1 MTTIMITGASRG
13 LGLEFARQFY
23 NEECRVIATCRSPKD
38 ANELNAIGDIDVHA
52 LDVTDDKSVAN
63 LADKLRGENIDILI
77 NNAGVIGQR
86 EGFGRLDYD
95 IWAETMDT
103 NVFGP
108 MRIAE
113 AFRDNV
119 MNSEKKQMI
128 FITSRMGSITEAVP
142 NAYVYRSSKAA
153 LNMIIK
159 TISIETVR
167 TIPNAIIVGLHPGTV
182 DTNLSKPF
190 QKNISKEKLFS
201 PNYSV
206 EKLLS
211 VINNLE
217 AKDSGGIFAWDGK
230 QIDY

>member
-23 NEECRVIATCRSPKD
+23 SEECRVIATCRNPKN
-38 ANELNAIGDIDVHA
+38 ANELNAIGDIDIHS

-95 IWAETMDT
+95 IWAETMDI

-108 MRIAE
+108 MRVAE

-153 LNMIIK
+153 LNMAVKCLSAELAEQGLIAVLFHPGHVQ
-159 TISIETVR
+159 TDMGGQAAPVMPHTSIEGMKNQIVALTR
-167 TIPNAIIVGLHPGTV
+167 DDNGRFLSYDGHQIP
-182 DTNLSKPF
+182 
-190 QKNISKEKLFS
+190 
-201 PNYSV
+201 
-206 EKLLS
+206 
-211 VINNLE
+211 
-217 AKDSGGIFAWDGK
+217 W
-230 QIDY
+230 

>member
-52 LDVTDDKSVAN
+52 LDVTDDKSVTT

-86 EGFGRLDYD
+86 DGFGRIDYD
-95 IWAETMDT
+95 IWAKTMDT

-108 MRIAE
+108 MRVAE

-119 MNSEKKQMI
+119 MNSNKKQMI

-153 LNMIIK
+153 LNMAVKCLSAELGEQGLIAVLFHPGHVQTDMGGQAAPVTPQK
-159 TISIETVR
+159 SIEGMKNQIVALTR
-167 TIPNAIIVGLHPGTV
+167 DDNGRFLSYDGRQIP
-182 DTNLSKPF
+182 
-190 QKNISKEKLFS
+190 
-201 PNYSV
+201 
-206 EKLLS
+206 
-211 VINNLE
+211 
-217 AKDSGGIFAWDGK
+217 W
-230 QIDY
+230 

>member
-23 NEECRVIATCRSPKD
+23 NEECRVIATCRNLKN
-38 ANELNAIGDIDVHA
+38 ANELKAIGDIDIHS

-108 MRIAE
+108 MRVAE

-153 LNMIIK
+153 LNMAVKCLSAELGEQGLIAVLFHPGHVQ
-159 TISIETVR
+159 TDMGGQAAPVMPHTSIEGMKNQIVALTR
-167 TIPNAIIVGLHPGTV
+167 DDNGRFLSYDGHQIP
-182 DTNLSKPF
+182 
-190 QKNISKEKLFS
+190 
-201 PNYSV
+201 
-206 EKLLS
+206 
-211 VINNLE
+211 
-217 AKDSGGIFAWDGK
+217 W
-230 QIDY
+230 

>member
-23 NEECRVIATCRSPKD
+23 SEECRVIATCRNPKK
-38 ANELNAIGDIDVHA
+38 ANELNAIGDIDVHS

-86 EGFGRLDYD
+86 DGFGRLDYD

-108 MRIAE
+108 MRVAE

-119 MNSEKKQMI
+119 MNSKKKQMI

-153 LNMIIK
+153 LNMAVKCLSVELEQQGLIAVLFHPGHVQTDMGGQAAPVTPQK
-159 TISIETVR
+159 SIEGMKNQIVALTR
-167 TIPNAIIVGLHPGTV
+167 DDNGRFLSYDGRQIP
-182 DTNLSKPF
+182 
-190 QKNISKEKLFS
+190 
-201 PNYSV
+201 
-206 EKLLS
+206 
-211 VINNLE
+211 
-217 AKDSGGIFAWDGK
+217 W
-230 QIDY
+230 

>member
-52 LDVTDDKSVAN
+52 LDVTDDKSVTT
-63 LADKLRGENIDILI
+63 LVDKLRGENIDILI

-86 EGFGRLDYD
+86 DGFGRIDYD

-108 MRIAE
+108 MRVAE

-119 MNSEKKQMI
+119 MNSYKKQMI

-153 LNMIIK
+153 LNMAVKCLSAELGEQGLIAVLFHPGHVQTDMGGQAAPVTPQK
-159 TISIETVR
+159 SIEGMKNQIVALTR
-167 TIPNAIIVGLHPGTV
+167 DDNGRFLSYDGRQIP
-182 DTNLSKPF
+182 
-190 QKNISKEKLFS
+190 
-201 PNYSV
+201 
-206 EKLLS
+206 
-211 VINNLE
+211 
-217 AKDSGGIFAWDGK
+217 W
-230 QIDY
+230 

>member
-23 NEECRVIATCRSPKD
+23 NEECRIIATCRNPKD
-38 ANELNAIGDIDVHA
+38 ANELNAIGDIDVHS
-52 LDVTDDKSVAN
+52 LDVTEDKSVAI

-86 EGFGRLDYD
+86 DGFGKLDYD

-108 MRIAE
+108 MRVAE

-119 MNSEKKQMI
+119 MNSKKKQMI

-153 LNMIIK
+153 LNMAVKCLSEELEEKGLIAVLFHPGHVQTDMGGQAAPVTPQK
-159 TISIETVR
+159 SIEGMKNQIVALTR
-167 TIPNAIIVGLHPGTV
+167 DDNGRFLSYDGHQIP
-182 DTNLSKPF
+182 
-190 QKNISKEKLFS
+190 
-201 PNYSV
+201 
-206 EKLLS
+206 
-211 VINNLE
+211 
-217 AKDSGGIFAWDGK
+217 W
-230 QIDY
+230 

>member
-86 EGFGRLDYD
+86 DGFGRLDYD

-108 MRIAE
+108 MRVAE

-153 LNMIIK
+153 LNMAVKCLSAELGEQGLIAVLFHPGHVQTDMGGQAAPVTPQK
-159 TISIETVR
+159 SIEGMKNQIVALTHDDNGR
-167 TIPNAIIVGLHPGTV
+167 FLSYDGRQIP
-182 DTNLSKPF
+182 
-190 QKNISKEKLFS
+190 
-201 PNYSV
+201 
-206 EKLLS
+206 
-211 VINNLE
+211 
-217 AKDSGGIFAWDGK
+217 W
-230 QIDY
+230 

>member
-23 NEECRVIATCRSPKD
+23 NEEYRVIATCRNPKN
-38 ANELNAIGDIDVHA
+38 ANELHTIGDIDIHS
-52 LDVTDDKSVAN
+52 LDVTDDKSVSN

-86 EGFGRLDYD
+86 DGFGRLNYD

-108 MRIAE
+108 MRVAE

-153 LNMIIK
+153 LNMAVKCLSAELGEQGLIAVLFHPGHVQTDMGGQAAPVTPQK
-159 TISIETVR
+159 SIEGMKNQIVALTCDDNGR
-167 TIPNAIIVGLHPGTV
+167 FLSYDGRQIP
-182 DTNLSKPF
+182 
-190 QKNISKEKLFS
+190 
-201 PNYSV
+201 
-206 EKLLS
+206 
-211 VINNLE
+211 
-217 AKDSGGIFAWDGK
+217 W
-230 QIDY
+230 

>member
-23 NEECRVIATCRSPKD
+23 SEECRVIATCRNPKK
-38 ANELNAIGDIDVHA
+38 ANELNSIGDIDVHS

-108 MRIAE
+108 MRVAE

-153 LNMIIK
+153 LNMAVKCLSVELEQQGLIAVLFHPGHVQTDMGGQAAPVTPQK
-159 TISIETVR
+159 SIEGMKNQIVALTHDDNGR
-167 TIPNAIIVGLHPGTV
+167 FLSYDGHQIP
-182 DTNLSKPF
+182 
-190 QKNISKEKLFS
+190 
-201 PNYSV
+201 
-206 EKLLS
+206 
-211 VINNLE
+211 
-217 AKDSGGIFAWDGK
+217 W
-230 QIDY
+230 

>member
-23 NEECRVIATCRSPKD
+23 SKECRVIATCRNPKN
-38 ANELNAIGDIDVHA
+38 ANELNAIGDIDIHS

-108 MRIAE
+108 MRVAE

-153 LNMIIK
+153 LNMAVKCLSVELEQQGLIAVLFHPGHVQ
-159 TISIETVR
+159 TDMGGQAAPVMPHTSIEGMKNQIVALTR
-167 TIPNAIIVGLHPGTV
+167 DDNGRFLSYDGHQIP
-182 DTNLSKPF
+182 
-190 QKNISKEKLFS
+190 
-201 PNYSV
+201 
-206 EKLLS
+206 
-211 VINNLE
+211 
-217 AKDSGGIFAWDGK
+217 W
-230 QIDY
+230 

>member
-23 NEECRVIATCRSPKD
+23 NEEYRVIATCRNPKN
-38 ANELNAIGDIDVHA
+38 ANELHTIGDIDIHS
-52 LDVTDDKSVAN
+52 LDVTDDKSVSN

-86 EGFGRLDYD
+86 DGFGRLNYD

-108 MRIAE
+108 MRVAE

-128 FITSRMGSITEAVP
+128 FITSRMGSIVEAVP

-153 LNMIIK
+153 LNMAVKCLSAELGEQGLIAVLFHPGHVQTDMGGQAAPVTPQK
-159 TISIETVR
+159 SIEGMKNQIVALTR
-167 TIPNAIIVGLHPGTV
+167 DDNGRFLSYDGRQIP
-182 DTNLSKPF
+182 
-190 QKNISKEKLFS
+190 
-201 PNYSV
+201 
-206 EKLLS
+206 
-211 VINNLE
+211 
-217 AKDSGGIFAWDGK
+217 W
-230 QIDY
+230 

>member
-23 NEECRVIATCRSPKD
+23 NEECRVIATCRNPKN
-38 ANELNAIGDIDVHA
+38 ANELHTIGDIDIHS
-52 LDVTDDKSVAN
+52 LDVTDDRSVAN
-63 LADKLRGENIDILI
+63 LADKLRDENIDILI

-86 EGFGRLDYD
+86 DGFGRLDYD

-108 MRIAE
+108 MRVAE

-119 MNSEKKQMI
+119 MNSYKKQMI

-153 LNMIIK
+153 LNMAVKCLSAELAEQGLIAVLFHPGHVQTDMGGQAAPVTPQK
-159 TISIETVR
+159 SIEGMKNQIVALTHDDNGR
-167 TIPNAIIVGLHPGTV
+167 FLSYDGHQIP
-182 DTNLSKPF
+182 
-190 QKNISKEKLFS
+190 
-201 PNYSV
+201 
-206 EKLLS
+206 
-211 VINNLE
+211 
-217 AKDSGGIFAWDGK
+217 W
-230 QIDY
+230 

>member
-23 NEECRVIATCRSPKD
+23 SEECRVIATCRNPKK
-38 ANELNAIGDIDVHA
+38 ANELNSIGDIDVHS

-86 EGFGRLDYD
+86 DGFGRLDYD

-108 MRIAE
+108 MRVAE

-119 MNSEKKQMI
+119 MNSYKKQMI

-153 LNMIIK
+153 LNMAVKCLSVELEQQGLIAVLFHPGHVQ
-159 TISIETVR
+159 TDMGGQAAPVMPHTSIEGMKNQIVALTR
-167 TIPNAIIVGLHPGTV
+167 DDNGRFLSYDGHQIP
-182 DTNLSKPF
+182 
-190 QKNISKEKLFS
+190 
-201 PNYSV
+201 
-206 EKLLS
+206 
-211 VINNLE
+211 
-217 AKDSGGIFAWDGK
+217 W
-230 QIDY
+230 

>member
-23 NEECRVIATCRSPKD
+23 SEECRVIATCRNPKK
-38 ANELNAIGDIDVHA
+38 ANELNAIGDIDVHS

-86 EGFGRLDYD
+86 DGFGRLDYD

-108 MRIAE
+108 MRVAE

-153 LNMIIK
+153 LNMAVKCLSVELGEQGLIAVLFHPGHVQTDMGGQAAPVTPQK
-159 TISIETVR
+159 SIEGMKNQIVALTHDDNGR
-167 TIPNAIIVGLHPGTV
+167 FLSYDGHQIP
-182 DTNLSKPF
+182 
-190 QKNISKEKLFS
+190 
-201 PNYSV
+201 
-206 EKLLS
+206 
-211 VINNLE
+211 
-217 AKDSGGIFAWDGK
+217 W
-230 QIDY
+230 

>member
-23 NEECRVIATCRSPKD
+23 SEECRVIATCRNPKK
-38 ANELNAIGDIDVHA
+38 ANELNSIGDIDVHS

-86 EGFGRLDYD
+86 DGFGRLDYD

-108 MRIAE
+108 MRVAE

-153 LNMIIK
+153 LNMAVKCLSVELEQQGLIAVLFHPGHVQTDMGGQAAPVTPQK
-159 TISIETVR
+159 SIEGMKNQIVALTR
-167 TIPNAIIVGLHPGTV
+167 DDNGRFLSYDGRQIP
-182 DTNLSKPF
+182 
-190 QKNISKEKLFS
+190 
-201 PNYSV
+201 
-206 EKLLS
+206 
-211 VINNLE
+211 
-217 AKDSGGIFAWDGK
+217 W
-230 QIDY
+230 

>member
-23 NEECRVIATCRSPKD
+23 NEGCRVIATCRNPK
-38 ANELNAIGDIDVHA
+38 ALNAIGDIDVHA
-52 LDVTDDKSVAN
+52 LDVTDDKNVAT
-63 LADKLRGENIDILI
+63 LAEKFRGENIDILI

-86 EGFGRLDYD
+86 DGFGKLDYD

-108 MRIAE
+108 MRVAE
-113 AFRDNV
+113 AFRENV

-153 LNMIIK
+153 LNMAVKCLSGELAKQGLIAVLFHPGHVQTDMGGQAAPVSPQK
-159 TISIETVR
+159 SIEGMK
-167 TIPNAIIVGLHPGTV
+167 NQIVGLTRDDNGRF
-182 DTNLSKPF
+182 LS
-190 QKNISKEKLFS
+190 
-201 PNYSV
+201 Y
-206 EKLLS
+206 
-211 VINNLE
+211 
-217 AKDSGGIFAWDGK
+217 DGH
-230 QIDY
+230 QIPW

>member
-23 NEECRVIATCRSPKD
+23 SEECRVIATCRNPKK
-38 ANELNAIGDIDVHA
+38 ANELNAIGYSDVHS

-86 EGFGRLDYD
+86 DGFGRLDYD

-108 MRIAE
+108 MRVAE

-153 LNMIIK
+153 LNMAVKCLSVELEQQGLIAVLFHPGHVQTDMGGQAAPVTPQK
-159 TISIETVR
+159 SIEGMKNQIVALTHDDNGR
-167 TIPNAIIVGLHPGTV
+167 FLSYDGHQIP
-182 DTNLSKPF
+182 
-190 QKNISKEKLFS
+190 
-201 PNYSV
+201 
-206 EKLLS
+206 
-211 VINNLE
+211 
-217 AKDSGGIFAWDGK
+217 W
-230 QIDY
+230 

>member
-1 MTTIMITGASRG
+1 MTTIMITGANRG

-23 NEECRVIATCRSPKD
+23 NEEYRVIATCRNPKD
-38 ANELNAIGDIDVHA
+38 ANKLNAIGDIDVHS
-52 LDVTDDKSVAN
+52 LDVTEDESVAI

-86 EGFGRLDYD
+86 DGFGKLDYD

-108 MRIAE
+108 MRVAE

-119 MNSEKKQMI
+119 MNSKKKQMI

-153 LNMIIK
+153 LNMAVKCLSAELEEKGLIAVLFHPGHVQTDMGGQAAPVTPQK
-159 TISIETVR
+159 SIEGMKNQIVALTR
-167 TIPNAIIVGLHPGTV
+167 DDNGRFLSYDGHQIP
-182 DTNLSKPF
+182 
-190 QKNISKEKLFS
+190 
-201 PNYSV
+201 
-206 EKLLS
+206 
-211 VINNLE
+211 
-217 AKDSGGIFAWDGK
+217 W
-230 QIDY
+230 

>member
-52 LDVTDDKSVAN
+52 LDVTDDKSVTT

-86 EGFGRLDYD
+86 DGFGRIDYD

-103 NVFGP
+103 NVLGP
-108 MRIAE
+108 MRVAE

-119 MNSEKKQMI
+119 MNSYKKQMI

-153 LNMIIK
+153 LNMAVKCLSAELGEQGLIAVLFHPGHVQTDMGGQAAPVTPQK
-159 TISIETVR
+159 SIEGMKNQIVALTHDDNGR
-167 TIPNAIIVGLHPGTV
+167 FLSYDGHQIP
-182 DTNLSKPF
+182 
-190 QKNISKEKLFS
+190 
-201 PNYSV
+201 
-206 EKLLS
+206 
-211 VINNLE
+211 
-217 AKDSGGIFAWDGK
+217 W
-230 QIDY
+230 

>member
-86 EGFGRLDYD
+86 DGFGRLDYD

-108 MRIAE
+108 MRVAE

-153 LNMIIK
+153 LNMAVKCLSAELGEQGLIAVLFHPGHVQTDMGGQAAPVTPQK
-159 TISIETVR
+159 SIEGMKNQIVALTR
-167 TIPNAIIVGLHPGTV
+167 DDNGRFLSYDGHQIP
-182 DTNLSKPF
+182 
-190 QKNISKEKLFS
+190 
-201 PNYSV
+201 
-206 EKLLS
+206 
-211 VINNLE
+211 
-217 AKDSGGIFAWDGK
+217 W
-230 QIDY
+230 

>member
-86 EGFGRLDYD
+86 DGFGRLDYD

-108 MRIAE
+108 MRVAE

-153 LNMIIK
+153 LNMAVKCLSAELGEQGLIAVLFHPGHVQTDMGGQAAPVTPQK
-159 TISIETVR
+159 SIEGMKNQIVALTCDDNGR
-167 TIPNAIIVGLHPGTV
+167 FLSYDGHQIP
-182 DTNLSKPF
+182 
-190 QKNISKEKLFS
+190 
-201 PNYSV
+201 
-206 EKLLS
+206 
-211 VINNLE
+211 
-217 AKDSGGIFAWDGK
+217 W
-230 QIDY
+230 

>member
-23 NEECRVIATCRSPKD
+23 NEGCRVIATCRNPKD
-38 ANELNAIGDIDVHA
+38 ANALNAIGDIDVHA
-52 LDVTDDKSVAN
+52 LDVTDDKNVAT

-86 EGFGRLDYD
+86 DGFGKLDYD

-108 MRIAE
+108 MRVAE

-153 LNMIIK
+153 LNMAVKCLSGELAEQGLIAVLFHPGHVQTDMGGQAAPVTPQK
-159 TISIETVR
+159 SIEGMK
-167 TIPNAIIVGLHPGTV
+167 NQIVGLTRDDNGRF
-182 DTNLSKPF
+182 LS
-190 QKNISKEKLFS
+190 
-201 PNYSV
+201 Y
-206 EKLLS
+206 
-211 VINNLE
+211 
-217 AKDSGGIFAWDGK
+217 DGH
-230 QIDY
+230 QIPW

>member
-23 NEECRVIATCRSPKD
+23 SEECRVIATCRNPKK
-38 ANELNAIGDIDVHA
+38 ANELNAIGDIDVHS
-52 LDVTDDKSVAN
+52 LDVTDDRSVAN

-86 EGFGRLDYD
+86 DGFGRLDYD

-108 MRIAE
+108 MRVAE

-153 LNMIIK
+153 LNMAVKCLSVELEQQGLIAVLFHPGHVQTDMGGQAAPVTPQK
-159 TISIETVR
+159 SIEGMKNQIVALTHDDNGR
-167 TIPNAIIVGLHPGTV
+167 FLSYDGHQIP
-182 DTNLSKPF
+182 
-190 QKNISKEKLFS
+190 
-201 PNYSV
+201 
-206 EKLLS
+206 
-211 VINNLE
+211 
-217 AKDSGGIFAWDGK
+217 W
-230 QIDY
+230 

>member
-23 NEECRVIATCRSPKD
+23 NEECRVIATCRSPKN

-52 LDVTDDKSVAN
+52 LDVTDDKSVTT

-86 EGFGRLDYD
+86 DGFGRIDYD
-95 IWAETMDT
+95 IWAKTMDT

-108 MRIAE
+108 MRVAE

-119 MNSEKKQMI
+119 MNSEKEQMI
-128 FITSRMGSITEAVP
+128 FITSRMGSIAEAVP

-153 LNMIIK
+153 LNMAVKCLSAELGEQGLIAVLFHPGHVQTDMGGQAAPVTPQK
-159 TISIETVR
+159 SIEGMKNQIVALTR
-167 TIPNAIIVGLHPGTV
+167 DDNGCFLSYDGRQIP
-182 DTNLSKPF
+182 
-190 QKNISKEKLFS
+190 
-201 PNYSV
+201 
-206 EKLLS
+206 
-211 VINNLE
+211 
-217 AKDSGGIFAWDGK
+217 W
-230 QIDY
+230 

>member
-23 NEECRVIATCRSPKD
+23 SKECRVIATCRNPKN
-38 ANELNAIGDIDVHA
+38 ANELNAIGDIDIHS

-108 MRIAE
+108 MRVAE

-153 LNMIIK
+153 LNMAVKCLSVELEQQGLIAVLFHPGHVQTDMGGQAAPVTPQK
-159 TISIETVR
+159 SIEGMKNQIVALTHDDNGR
-167 TIPNAIIVGLHPGTV
+167 FLSYDGHQIP
-182 DTNLSKPF
+182 
-190 QKNISKEKLFS
+190 
-201 PNYSV
+201 
-206 EKLLS
+206 
-211 VINNLE
+211 
-217 AKDSGGIFAWDGK
+217 W
-230 QIDY
+230 

>member
-23 NEECRVIATCRSPKD
+23 SEECRVIATCRNPKK
-38 ANELNAIGDIDVHA
+38 ANELNAIGDIDVHS

-86 EGFGRLDYD
+86 DGFGRLDYD

-108 MRIAE
+108 MRVAE

-153 LNMIIK
+153 LNMAVKCLSVELEQQGLIAVLFHPGHVQTDMGGQAAPVTPQK
-159 TISIETVR
+159 SIEGMKDQIVALTHDDNGR
-167 TIPNAIIVGLHPGTV
+167 FLSYDGHQIP
-182 DTNLSKPF
+182 
-190 QKNISKEKLFS
+190 
-201 PNYSV
+201 
-206 EKLLS
+206 
-211 VINNLE
+211 
-217 AKDSGGIFAWDGK
+217 W
-230 QIDY
+230 

>member
-23 NEECRVIATCRSPKD
+23 SEECRVIATCRNPKN
-38 ANELNAIGDIDVHA
+38 ANELNAIGDIDVHS

-86 EGFGRLDYD
+86 DGFGRLDYD

-108 MRIAE
+108 MRVAE

-153 LNMIIK
+153 LNMAVKCLSAELEQQGLIAVLFHPGHVQTDMGGQAAPVTPQK
-159 TISIETVR
+159 SIEGMKNQIVALTHDDNGR
-167 TIPNAIIVGLHPGTV
+167 FLSYDGHQIP
-182 DTNLSKPF
+182 
-190 QKNISKEKLFS
+190 
-201 PNYSV
+201 
-206 EKLLS
+206 
-211 VINNLE
+211 
-217 AKDSGGIFAWDGK
+217 W
-230 QIDY
+230 

>member
-52 LDVTDDKSVAN
+52 LDVTDDKSVTT

-86 EGFGRLDYD
+86 DGFGRIDYD
-95 IWAETMDT
+95 IWAKTMDT

-108 MRIAE
+108 MRVAE

-119 MNSEKKQMI
+119 MNSYKKQMI

-153 LNMIIK
+153 LNMAVKCLSAELGEQGLIAVLFHPGHVQTDMGGQAAPVTPQK
-159 TISIETVR
+159 SIEGMKNQIVALTR
-167 TIPNAIIVGLHPGTV
+167 DDNGRFLSYDGRQIP
-182 DTNLSKPF
+182 
-190 QKNISKEKLFS
+190 
-201 PNYSV
+201 
-206 EKLLS
+206 
-211 VINNLE
+211 
-217 AKDSGGIFAWDGK
+217 W
-230 QIDY
+230 

>member
-1 MTTIMITGASRG
+1 MTTIMITGGSRG

-52 LDVTDDKSVAN
+52 LDVTDDKSVTT

-86 EGFGRLDYD
+86 DGFGRIDYD

-103 NVFGP
+103 NVLGP
-108 MRIAE
+108 MRVAE

-128 FITSRMGSITEAVP
+128 FITSRMGSNTEAVP

-153 LNMIIK
+153 LNMAVKCLSAELGEQGLIAVLFHPGHVQTDMGGQAAPVTPQK
-159 TISIETVR
+159 SIEGMKNQIVALTR
-167 TIPNAIIVGLHPGTV
+167 DDNGRFLSYDGRQIP
-182 DTNLSKPF
+182 
-190 QKNISKEKLFS
+190 
-201 PNYSV
+201 
-206 EKLLS
+206 
-211 VINNLE
+211 
-217 AKDSGGIFAWDGK
+217 W
-230 QIDY
+230 

>member
-52 LDVTDDKSVAN
+52 LDVTDDKSVTT

-86 EGFGRLDYD
+86 DGFGRIDYD

-108 MRIAE
+108 MRVAE

-119 MNSEKKQMI
+119 MNSYKKQMI

-153 LNMIIK
+153 LNMAVKCLSAELGEQGLIAVLFHPGHVQTDMGGQAAPVTPQK
-159 TISIETVR
+159 SIEGMKNQIVALTR
-167 TIPNAIIVGLHPGTV
+167 DDNGRFLSYDGHHIP
-182 DTNLSKPF
+182 
-190 QKNISKEKLFS
+190 
-201 PNYSV
+201 
-206 EKLLS
+206 
-211 VINNLE
+211 
-217 AKDSGGIFAWDGK
+217 W
-230 QIDY
+230 

>member
-23 NEECRVIATCRSPKD
+23 SEECRVIATCRNPKN
-38 ANELNAIGDIDVHA
+38 ANELNAIGDIDIHS

-108 MRIAE
+108 MRVAE

-153 LNMIIK
+153 LNMAVKCLSAELAEQGLIAVLFHPGHVQ
-159 TISIETVR
+159 TDMGGQAAPVMPHTSIEGMKNQIVALTR
-167 TIPNAIIVGLHPGTV
+167 DDNGRFLSYDGHQIP
-182 DTNLSKPF
+182 
-190 QKNISKEKLFS
+190 
-201 PNYSV
+201 
-206 EKLLS
+206 
-211 VINNLE
+211 
-217 AKDSGGIFAWDGK
+217 W
-230 QIDY
+230 

>member
-23 NEECRVIATCRSPKD
+23 SKECRVIATCRNPKN
-38 ANELNAIGDIDVHA
+38 ANELNAIGDIDIHS

-108 MRIAE
+108 MRVAE

-153 LNMIIK
+153 LNMAVKCLSAELAEQGLIAVLFHPGHVQTDMGGQAAPVTPQK
-159 TISIETVR
+159 SIEGMKNQIVALTHDDNGR
-167 TIPNAIIVGLHPGTV
+167 FLSYDGHQIP
-182 DTNLSKPF
+182 
-190 QKNISKEKLFS
+190 
-201 PNYSV
+201 
-206 EKLLS
+206 
-211 VINNLE
+211 
-217 AKDSGGIFAWDGK
+217 W
-230 QIDY
+230 

>member
-23 NEECRVIATCRSPKD
+23 NEGCRVIATCRNPKD
-38 ANELNAIGDIDVHA
+38 ANALNAIGDIDVHA
-52 LDVTDDKSVAN
+52 LDVTDDKNVAT
-63 LADKLRGENIDILI
+63 LAEKFRGENIDILI

-86 EGFGRLDYD
+86 DGFGKLDYD

-108 MRIAE
+108 MRVAE

-153 LNMIIK
+153 LNMAVKCLSGELAKQGLIAVLFHPGHVQTDMGGQAAPVSPQK
-159 TISIETVR
+159 SIEGMK
-167 TIPNAIIVGLHPGTV
+167 NQIVGLTRDDNGRF
-182 DTNLSKPF
+182 LS
-190 QKNISKEKLFS
+190 
-201 PNYSV
+201 Y
-206 EKLLS
+206 
-211 VINNLE
+211 
-217 AKDSGGIFAWDGK
+217 DGH
-230 QIDY
+230 QIPW

>member
-52 LDVTDDKSVAN
+52 LDVTDDKSVTT

-86 EGFGRLDYD
+86 DGFGRIDYD

-108 MRIAE
+108 MRVAE

-119 MNSEKKQMI
+119 MNSYKKQMI

-153 LNMIIK
+153 LNMAVK
-159 TISIETVR
+159 CLSAELGEQ
-167 TIPNAIIVGLHPGTV
+167 GLIAVLFHPGHVQT
-182 DTNLSKPF
+182 DMGGQAALSL
-190 QKNISKEKLFS
+190 IH
-201 PNYSV
+201 
-206 EKLLS
+206 
-211 VINNLE
+211 I
-217 AKDSGGIFAWDGK
+217 
-230 QIDY
+230 

>member
-23 NEECRVIATCRSPKD
+23 NEECRVIATCRNLKN
-38 ANELNAIGDIDVHA
+38 ANELKAIGDIDIHS
-52 LDVTDDKSVAN
+52 LDVTDDKSVTT
-63 LADKLRGENIDILI
+63 LVDKLRGENIDILI

-86 EGFGRLDYD
+86 DGFGRIDYD

-108 MRIAE
+108 MRVAE

-153 LNMIIK
+153 LNMAVKCLSAELEQQGLIAVLFHPGHVQTDMGGQAAPVTPQK
-159 TISIETVR
+159 SIEGMKNQIVALTHDDNGR
-167 TIPNAIIVGLHPGTV
+167 FLSYDGHQIP
-182 DTNLSKPF
+182 
-190 QKNISKEKLFS
+190 
-201 PNYSV
+201 
-206 EKLLS
+206 
-211 VINNLE
+211 
-217 AKDSGGIFAWDGK
+217 W
-230 QIDY
+230 

>member
-23 NEECRVIATCRSPKD
+23 SEECRVIATCRNPKK
-38 ANELNAIGDIDVHA
+38 ANELNAIGDIDVHS
-52 LDVTDDKSVAN
+52 LDVTDDKSVEN

-86 EGFGRLDYD
+86 DGFGRLDYD

-108 MRIAE
+108 MRVAE

-153 LNMIIK
+153 LNMAVKCLSVELERQGLIAVLFHPGHVQTDMGGQAAPVTPQK
-159 TISIETVR
+159 SIEGMKNQIVALTHDDNGR
-167 TIPNAIIVGLHPGTV
+167 FLSYDGHQIP
-182 DTNLSKPF
+182 
-190 QKNISKEKLFS
+190 
-201 PNYSV
+201 
-206 EKLLS
+206 
-211 VINNLE
+211 
-217 AKDSGGIFAWDGK
+217 W
-230 QIDY
+230 

>member
-38 ANELNAIGDIDVHA
+38 ANELNAIGDIDVQA
-52 LDVTDDKSVAN
+52 LDVTDDKSVTT

-86 EGFGRLDYD
+86 DGFGRLDYD

-108 MRIAE
+108 MRVAE

-119 MNSEKKQMI
+119 MNSYKKQMI

-153 LNMIIK
+153 LNMAVKCLSAELAEQGLIAVLFHPGHVQTDMGGQAAPVTPQK
-159 TISIETVR
+159 SIEGMKNQIVALTR
-167 TIPNAIIVGLHPGTV
+167 DDNGRFLSYDGRQIP
-182 DTNLSKPF
+182 
-190 QKNISKEKLFS
+190 
-201 PNYSV
+201 
-206 EKLLS
+206 
-211 VINNLE
+211 
-217 AKDSGGIFAWDGK
+217 W
-230 QIDY
+230 

>member
-23 NEECRVIATCRSPKD
+23 NEECKVIATCRNPKN
-38 ANELNAIGDIDVHA
+38 ANELNAIGDIDIHS

-86 EGFGRLDYD
+86 DGFGRLDYD

-108 MRIAE
+108 MRVAE

-153 LNMIIK
+153 LNMAVKCLSVELEQQGLIAVLFHPGHVQTDMGGQAAPVTPQK
-159 TISIETVR
+159 SIEGMKNQIVALTR
-167 TIPNAIIVGLHPGTV
+167 DDNGRFLSYDGRQIP
-182 DTNLSKPF
+182 
-190 QKNISKEKLFS
+190 
-201 PNYSV
+201 
-206 EKLLS
+206 
-211 VINNLE
+211 
-217 AKDSGGIFAWDGK
+217 W
-230 QIDY
+230 

>member
-52 LDVTDDKSVAN
+52 LDVTDDKSVTT

-86 EGFGRLDYD
+86 DGFGRIDYD

-108 MRIAE
+108 MRVAE

-119 MNSEKKQMI
+119 MNSYKKQMI

-153 LNMIIK
+153 LNMAVKCLSAELGEQGLIAVLFHPGHVQTDMGGQAAPVTPQK
-159 TISIETVR
+159 SIEGMKNQIVALPR
-167 TIPNAIIVGLHPGTV
+167 DDNGRFLSYDGHQIP
-182 DTNLSKPF
+182 
-190 QKNISKEKLFS
+190 
-201 PNYSV
+201 
-206 EKLLS
+206 
-211 VINNLE
+211 
-217 AKDSGGIFAWDGK
+217 W
-230 QIDY
+230 

>member
-1 MTTIMITGASRG
+1 MITGASRG

-23 NEECRVIATCRSPKD
+23 SKECRVIATCRNPKN
-38 ANELNAIGDIDVHA
+38 ANELNAIGDIDIHS

-108 MRIAE
+108 MRVAE

-153 LNMIIK
+153 LNMAVKCLSAELAEQGLIAVLFHPGHVQ
-159 TISIETVR
+159 TDMGGQAAPVMPHTSIEGMKNQIVALTR
-167 TIPNAIIVGLHPGTV
+167 DDNGRFLSYDGHQIP
-182 DTNLSKPF
+182 
-190 QKNISKEKLFS
+190 
-201 PNYSV
+201 
-206 EKLLS
+206 
-211 VINNLE
+211 
-217 AKDSGGIFAWDGK
+217 W
-230 QIDY
+230 